1 MKTIICKSNKF
12 VKTIIRKCAIV
23 YRISFVLALTASL
36 CTSSCN
42 YLDIVPDDIPTIDH
56 AFRNRNEAEGFL
68 YGCFSFLPYFAEG
81 ADNPALLG
89 GDEIWYIDPVTG
101 INPRLWY
108 IARGNQGTS
117 APLADYWAST
127 QNGYDLNGGRP
138 IFTGLSD
145 CNIFLENI
153 HKPFDLSEE
162 ERIRWIAEIKFLK
175 AYLHFWLFRMYG
187 PVPLIKE
194 NIPVSEKGEAV
205 MRHRESVDDV
215 VEYIVSLLD
224 EAYED
229 LPPVIE
235 AQITELG
242 RPTQAI
248 ALALKAQVLT
258 YAASP
263 LFNGTATEPPSFSL
277 VDNRGIELFPQTY
290 SPEKWQRAAE
300 ALKTAIDFAHE
311 NGHKL
316 YDFRESNPTVATAL
330 SDETVKS
337 MQVRGAVTERINNP
351 EIIWGD
357 YNSSTDNL
365 QYACFQRM
373 MGGSNG
379 LHRTSWAPP
388 LHIVEQFYTKNG
400 VPIEEDKDWAGID
413 PMELRTATSDE
424 RLYIKPAAKTLQLH
438 FDREAR
444 FYASITFMDGRY
456 FGNGRVTDG
465 TSSTSLWYTGLPSGQ
480 LEMHSSTGYLCKK
493 LLSYL
498 SAASAGDANLIPS
511 RYAFPLIRLAD
522 LYLMYAEALNETGGN
537 TPDADV
543 YNYVDTVRK
552 RSGLKGVVESWKD
565 HAVPAMQDKPLT
577 KDGMREIIRQERM
590 IELAFEGIRFWDLR
604 RWKLAENYMN
614 QTIRGFDIYAY
625 NSADADA
632 VENFYQ
638 PIDIF
643 QLKFEKKDYLWPIRQ
658 NILLNNT
665 NLIQN
670 PGW

>member
-1 MKTIICKSNKF
+1 MKTVIYNSNTFEYLK
-12 VKTIIRKCAIV
+12 VSIRKCTV
-23 YRISFVLALTASL
+23 VCRISFVLALAVCL

-42 YLDIVPDDIPTIDH
+42 YLDIVPDDISTVDH
-56 AFRNRNEAEGFL
+56 AFMNRNEAEGFL
-68 YGCFSFLPYFAEG
+68 YGCFSFLPNFAEA

-89 GDEIWYIDPVTG
+89 GDEVWYIDPVTG
-101 INPRLWY
+101 ISPRLWY
-108 IARGNQGTS
+108 IARGNQGTIS
-117 APLADYWAST
+117 PLADYWAST
-127 QNGYDLNGGRP
+127 QNGHNLNGGKA
-138 IFTGLSD
+138 IFTALSD

-153 HKPFDLSEE
+153 HRPFDLIEE

-205 MRHRESVDDV
+205 MRRRESVDEV

-224 EAYED
+224 EACEN
-229 LPPVIE
+229 LPSVIE
-235 AQITELG
+235 AQIAEIG
-242 RPTQAI
+242 RPTRAI

-263 LFNGTATEPPSFSL
+263 LFNGTATEPPPFSL
-277 VDNRGIELFPQTY
+277 VDNRGIDLFPQTY

-311 NGHKL
+311 NGYKL
-316 YDFRESNPTVATAL
+316 YDFREINPTAAAGL
-330 SDETVKS
+330 SDSTVYS

-351 EIIWGD
+351 EILWGD
-357 YNSSTDNL
+357 YNSNTDAL

-373 MGGSNG
+373 MGGNNST
-379 LHRTSWAPP
+379 HRTCWAPP

-400 VPIEEDKDWAGID
+400 VPIEEDKDWAGLD
-413 PMELRTATSDE
+413 PMELRTATEAE
-424 RLYIKPAAKTLQLH
+424 RLYIKPSQQTLQLH
-438 FDREAR
+438 FDREPR
-444 FYASITFMDGRY
+444 FYASITFEHGRY

-465 TSSTSLWYTGLPSGQ
+465 ILSSTSLWYTTRPTGQ
-480 LEMHSSTGYLCKK
+480 IERHSSTGYLCKK

-498 SAASAGDANLIPS
+498 TAATSGDATLITS

-522 LYLMYAEALNETGGN
+522 LYLMYAEALNEAGGN

-552 RSGLKGVVESWKD
+552 RSGLKGVVDSWKD

-604 RWKLAENYMN
+604 RWKLAEDYMN
-614 QTIRGFDIYAY
+614 RTVRGFDIYA
-625 NSADADA
+625 
-632 VENFYQ
+632 ENFYQ
-638 PIDIF
+638 PVDIF
-643 QLKFEKKDYLWPIRQ
+643 QLKFEKKDYFWPVRQ
-658 NILLNNT
+658 SILLRNK
-665 NLIQN
+665 NLMQN